1 MVMVTSS
8 FMPQRSKRKYCY
20 STARLPFCSR
30 DMMTGTIVF
39 VGVVYEP

>member
-1 MVMVTSS
+1 
-8 FMPQRSKRKYCY
+8 MPQRIKRKILVFD
-20 STARLPFCSR
+20 RPFAVLLR